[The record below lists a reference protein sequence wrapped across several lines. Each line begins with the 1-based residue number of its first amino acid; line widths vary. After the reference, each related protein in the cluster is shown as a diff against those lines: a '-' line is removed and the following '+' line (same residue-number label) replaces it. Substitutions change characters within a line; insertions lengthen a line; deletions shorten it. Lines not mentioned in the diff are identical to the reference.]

1 MRLVRSD
8 KDRIRRVLYT
18 FRRKTRKCVGPV
30 FSKDV
35 VPVRRMEFLQVPEDP
50 TSFLAPSRRFL
61 APSKAPWTGK
71 LPQKWCLFPLI
82 ESRPRVKSFHLSL
95 WVAQWAL
102 YGFRRR
108 FVKQTKNSGRSGGL
122 LASGTNAG
130 RLVSTRHPHG
140 RSSVVEASVGEA
152 NASGG
157 CNVFVS

>member
-1 MRLVRSD
+1 MRLVRN
-8 KDRIRRVLYT
+8 KDLIRRVLYT

-35 VPVRRMEFLQVPEDP
+35 VPVNAWDFFCNLRGSEEFPRAESTISCPIQGFLDWQISAKMVPLSTHRISYSGQV
-50 TSFLAPSRRFL
+50 
-61 APSKAPWTGK
+61 
-71 LPQKWCLFPLI
+71 FPPLLVDCPMGVVWI
-82 ESRPRVKSFHLSL
+82 P
-95 WVAQWAL
+95 AQICTAN
-102 YGFRRR
+102 
-108 FVKQTKNSGRSGGL
+108 KNCGRSGGW
-122 LASGTNAG
+122 LASGTDAG